1 MTPMDSQGMTSYEC
15 CINLGVKGTVL
26 QSQAVKIRSSTIP
39 EKKNKKN
46 NNPMAYPMSL
56 SRCYDAAKSE
66 VSEINESTIR
76 NQNTL

>member
-15 CINLGVKGTVL
+15 CICVKGTVL
-26 QSQAVKIRSSTIP
+26 QSQAVKIRSSTIA